1 MSDFPFKRQVLEWAS
16 PGTEVPFTRAE
27 YRTRLDRIRSAMSKA
42 GVDLLYLSSPES
54 LHYVCGL
61 QAEWYQASG
70 PIGWAPE
77 SGIAVHVEHDD
88 FIHFE
93 REHEK
98 VLVRFSTISRDVRIP
113 GEDEKWGLL
122 SFIVRELKAEG
133 WLDGTVGLEM
143 FAYRPSRGDS
153 ERFQKALEAEG
164 CEVIDATLIV
174 QEARRIKSPQELSY
188 TRTAAR
194 IGDIGMQAAAE
205 VMRAGMM
212 ELEVYGEV
220 IRAMARA
227 GGENPAITVP
237 VNSGAKSA
245 ASHGLASRKVI
256 MLGEIVHIDLCG
268 VYNRYHSNLSRS
280 LFVGDPPGDLA
291 DMVAASARSY
301 EVLDAVLEPGVLIN
315 DVMKEMRG
323 YYEDCG
329 LWPHQRWIGGYEL
342 GVALPPDWVGPSFWD
357 INTDHG
363 ERCFD
368 AGMVGNFESQF
379 FMPRAGGAS
388 VLIDTML
395 FDDDCAELLHRVQ
408 RELIVVDN

>member
-1 MSDFPFKRQVLEWAS
+1 MTGSAIKQQVLEWAS
-16 PGTEVPFTRAE
+16 PGTELPFTVAE
-27 YRTRLDRIRSAMSKA
+27 YRSRLDRIRSVMAQA

-54 LHYVCGL
+54 LHYVSGF

-77 SGIAVHVEHDD
+77 SGIAVHVDHDN

-98 VLVRFSTISRDVRIP
+98 VLVRYTSVSRDVRIP
-113 GEDEKWGLL
+113 GENEKWGLMD
-122 SFIVRELKAEG
+122 FIVRELKSEG
-133 WLDGTVGLEM
+133 WLGGTVGLEM

-164 CEVIDATLIV
+164 CRVEDATSMV
-174 QEARRIKSPQELSY
+174 QELRRIKSPQELSY
-188 TRTAAR
+188 TRRAAR
-194 IGDIGMQAAAE
+194 IGDIGMMAAIE
-205 VMRAGMM
+205 VLRPGMM
-212 ELEVYGEV
+212 ELEVYGE
-220 IRAMARA
+220 IIAAMARA

-245 ASHGLASRKVI
+245 ASHGLASRKTI
-256 MLGEIVHIDLCG
+256 MPGEIVHIDLCG

-280 LFVGDPPGDLA
+280 LFVGEPPADLA
-291 DMVAASARSY
+291 EMVAASAGAY
-301 EVLDAVLEPGVLIN
+301 EVLGECLRPGVRIN
-315 DVMKEMRG
+315 DVMAQMKRH
-323 YYEDCG
+323 YHDCG

-357 INTDHG
+357 IDTDHG
-363 ERCFD
+363 DRCFD

-379 FMPRAGGAS
+379 FMPRAAGAS

-395 FDDDCAELLHRVQ
+395 FDDESAELLHRVQ
-408 RELIVVDN
+408 RDLIVVSD